1 MSLHGKVA
9 LITGASRGI
18 GKAIALR
25 LSRDGASVV
34 INFSN
39 DPAPADAIVQQLG
52 RDRAIAVKANVAETS
67 EVKRLVKET
76 VDKFGKIDIL
86 VNCAAILPMCDL
98 KGTTEETFE
107 KAFGVNVKGPYFL
120 TQEAVKHMGKGS
132 RVIFFSSTTLIA
144 STVAPPYLLYNA
156 TKGAIEQM
164 VRVLAKELGKE
175 GIRVNAVSPGPVGT
189 DLFLTGK
196 SDELIKTFANANPFG
211 KLGDPDEIADVV
223 AFLASED
230 SRWVSGQNIRVNG
243 GMA

>member
-1 MSLHGKVA
+1 
-9 LITGASRGI
+9 
-18 GKAIALR
+18 
-25 LSRDGASVV
+25 
-34 INFSN
+34 
-39 DPAPADAIVQQLG
+39 
-52 RDRAIAVKANVAETS
+52 
-67 EVKRLVKET
+67 
-76 VDKFGKIDIL
+76 
-86 VNCAAILPMCDL
+86 
-98 KGTTEETFE
+98 
-107 KAFGVNVKGPYFL
+107 
-120 TQEAVKHMGKGS
+120 MGKGS

-189 DLFLTGK
+189 DLFLKGK